1 MRKYWKHF
9 SNKTKSKA
17 DTLLNGENYLVFLEG
32 VWESALPAAILEF
45 LPVRPSR
52 RTFDAAEAALF
63 DVCLLF

>member
-1 MRKYWKHF
+1 M
-9 SNKTKSKA
+9 
-17 DTLLNGENYLVFLEG
+17 LNGENYLVFLEG